1 MDNNLNNNA
10 SIPNPLAN
18 NMPVNNNMSQA
29 NNNQVVNPQPMVQ
42 PQPSPTPPVTA
53 PNNNQTNVTPTPVV
67 EESTQGISV
76 TPQMSANAEANHLN
90 DMNVNGTYNHMDAP
104 PEYVNDQQ
112 ITNNVQLATG
122 QKKVTVPVSK
132 ELKTVIIIALILLAF
147 IIVLPMLGDLLTNLK
162 FR

>member
-42 PQPSPTPPVTA
+42 PQPIPTPPVTA
-53 PNNNQTNVTPTPVV
+53 PNNNQPNVTPTPVV

-112 ITNNVQLATG
+112 VKENIVAP
-122 QKKVTVPVSK
+122 KKNTVPISK
-132 ELKTVIIIALILLAF
+132 ELKTVFIIALVLLVF
-147 IIVLPMLGDLLTNLK
+147 IIVMPLLFDLLNNIR
-162 FR
+162 FH